1 MKKLA
6 IAAAL
11 LVATTSAM
19 AEEVTTS
26 GMDFSP
32 FVGAERLVKADE
44 TIAYVGVDTSIGG
57 LDVSGAVDLNLKAD
71 DATTGVNRFDVTN
84 YNLDGAYALTKS
96 ASLYAE
102 NDFNDNFKLVESKV
116 GVKVNF

>member
-6 IAAAL
+6 IAALFGAISTAA
-11 LVATTSAM
+11 VAEGTGPTAS
-19 AEEVTTS
+19 
-26 GMDFSP
+26 FSP

-57 LDVSGAVDLNLKAD
+57 LDLSGAVDLNIKAD

-102 NDFNDNFKLVESKV
+102 NDFNDEFKLTETKV